1 VARIIFILFR
11 VRSLA
16 GSGAYVC
23 GARRDAGAWRGLYG
37 VIAFNAQQRAQ
48 EFAVRVALGASPRH
62 ILQAL
67 GGPCLRTML
76 SGLALGT
83 PIALAAGRLVA
94 PLLFETSATD
104 PVIIVSSGALIVVV
118 SIAATLV
125 PTTRV
130 LSRRPADVLRGN

>member
-1 VARIIFILFR
+1 
-11 VRSLA
+11 
-16 GSGAYVC
+16 
-23 GARRDAGAWRGLYG
+23 
-37 VIAFNAQQRAQ
+37 
-48 EFAVRVALGASPRH
+48 
-62 ILQAL
+62 
-67 GGPCLRTML
+67 ML

-125 PTTRV
+125 PTTRM